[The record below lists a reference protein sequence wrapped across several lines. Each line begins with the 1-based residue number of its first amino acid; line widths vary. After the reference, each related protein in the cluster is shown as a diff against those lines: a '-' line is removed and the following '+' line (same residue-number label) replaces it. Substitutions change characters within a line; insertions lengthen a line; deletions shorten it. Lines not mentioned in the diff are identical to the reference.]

1 VHALCDDVQVVPV
14 HALVLRLL
22 AVQTDPARA
31 DHVPP
36 VRIRLRYNRL
46 LHSEQKCR
54 DACTRGPWSSGREEE
69 SGREL
74 EESRRAVVRGVWY
87 PTKGN
92 ALITIR

>member
-22 AVQTDPARA
+22 AVQTDPARV

-36 VRIRLRYNRL
+36 VWIRLRYSRL

-54 DACTRGPWSSGREEE
+54 DACARGPWSSGEEE
-69 SGREL
+69 S
-74 EESRRAVVRGVWY
+74 
-87 PTKGN
+87 
-92 ALITIR
+92 